1 MRVVRNTVGGVKIT
15 FPMMACSVLVVVW
28 HYECHQLVKE
38 IRKSLGNYNLEEKN
52 KIELSG
58 L

>member
-1 MRVVRNTVGGVKIT
+1 MKEIGNTVGDVKFT
-15 FPMMACSVLVVVW
+15 FPMRACSVLVVVW